1 MCEIG
6 KGNSWDDK
14 KNKEEEGDKVEKEIV
29 KKECGVKRT
38 WTQNWCARL
47 ASQNSLFIKNIKP
60 FSSSTHI
67 HWRREIATKST
78 RDKKQEN

>member
-29 KKECGVKRT
+29 KKRVWCQAYLDTKLVCQTGVAK
-38 WTQNWCARL
+38 L
-47 ASQNSLFIKNIKP
+47 SFHK
-60 FSSSTHI
+60 
-67 HWRREIATKST
+67 EY
-78 RDKKQEN
+78 